1 MKEDLN
7 EYQKKILILEEEL
20 KKYINTRKRKFA
32 KSTIDRQEIL
42 INEINS
48 LKELVFTDYLE
59 NSNEF
64 RIELNDIVKIKF
76 LDDDYESLIK
86 LVSNNSNNM
95 DILEVEINTPLGLA
109 IYGKKVDDVVEYDV
123 NKEKLKIKIEEI
135 KKENS
140 KILEKKYY
148 RVF

>member
-1 MKEDLN
+1 MREDLN
-7 EYQKKILILEEEL
+7 EYQKKILILEMEL
-20 KKYINTRKRKFA
+20 EKYINTRKRKFA

-42 INEINS
+42 INEINK
-48 LKELVFTDYLE
+48 LKELVFTDCLE
-59 NSNEF
+59 NSDEF
-64 RIELNDIVKIKF
+64 KIELNDIVKIKF
-76 LDDDYESLIK
+76 LDDDYEALIK

-140 KILEKKYY
+140 KILEKK
-148 RVF
+148 

>member
-140 KILEKKYY
+140 KILEKK
-148 RVF
+148 

>member
-1 MKEDLN
+1 MREDLN
-7 EYQKKILILEEEL
+7 EYQKKILILEMEL
-20 KKYINTRKRKFA
+20 EKYINTRKRKFS
-32 KSTIDRQEIL
+32 KSTIDKQEIL
-42 INEINS
+42 INEINK

-140 KILEKKYY
+140 KILEKK
-148 RVF
+148 